1 MQLII
6 HGDSPKARFRIHI
19 RTTLMFKRPQLVR
32 SFVLSFLFLA
42 FPSSTPRKTCFS
54 SDPLFRSI
62 NSQSHCRQLLSIY
75 PLLRLAASSFRP
87 SSHSLSLSLTLS
99 ADGEMAVLPG
109 WMMVVLHCAPLL
121 PSRLSLIPTFL
132 PPLSVC

>member
-75 PLLRLAASSFRP
+75 PLLRLAASSFCP